1 MYLTHHFSAFLT
13 SVSASM
19 TINEVFIVILTL
31 VIYFR
36 ILDPVFCQH
45 LSTCIS
51 L

>member
-36 ILDPVFCQH
+36 ILIK
-45 LSTCIS
+45 SS
-51 L
+51 LLPALVHMY